1 MTERCTV
8 RIKKLLYMMFFF
20 CLVWEYSPAV
30 SPKVGLSYYAGING
44 VDFFLGTESS
54 RNLVEIL
61 KGYTEEFKID
71 FFKISDGKN
80 VNFGVFESGK
90 NFLVIQ
96 VNNRMPHLSSEGFQ
110 EDVVEISGVKY
121 SALYDLEKGL
131 ILMGDGKLILS
142 NEFGGFLSQAE
153 NLEAKGYLSGH
164 PEILEDKDYEYFV
177 YKKLNG
183 EFYGRKYIEKIF
195 VKSRDEKRIYYYLAE
210 PEALLDNV
218 NLSGY
223 IPNGAKVES
232 SPGHEFLKKILFGG
246 LSGLELDSEFF
257 SSKLEKL
264 LPLVTYRV
272 ESQDGNYLLVYAN
285 GVEKLKKTLKEIYSS
300 LLYYRELEVFS
311 KDGYNFV
318 DLPMLDV
325 KKYFFKLGNNL
336 FALTDSANVAASI
349 KNEQY
354 ENSKYKKLDLNVC
367 NFGNELV
374 RFYEDRI
381 EVVER

>member
-30 SPKVGLSYYAGING
+30 SPKGGLSYYAGING

-61 KGYTEEFKID
+61 KEYTEEFKID

-153 NLEAKGYLSGH
+153 NLETKGYLSGR

-177 YKKLNG
+177 YRKLNG

-195 VKSRDEKRIYYYLAE
+195 VKNRDEKRTYYHLAE

-223 IPNGAKVES
+223 IPNGARVES

-285 GVEKLKKTLKEIYSS
+285 GVERLKKTLKEIYSS

-318 DLPMLDV
+318 DIPMLDV

-349 KNEQY
+349 KNGQY

>member
-30 SPKVGLSYYAGING
+30 SPKVGLSYYVGING

-96 VNNRMPHLSSEGFQ
+96 VNNRMPHISSEGFQ

-121 SALYDLEKGL
+121 SALYDLGKGL

-153 NLEAKGYLSGH
+153 NLETKGYLSGR

-183 EFYGRKYIEKIF
+183 KFYGRKYIEKIF
-195 VKSRDEKRIYYYLAE
+195 VKSRDEKKTYYYLAE

-257 SSKLEKL
+257 SSKLDKL

-300 LLYYRELEVFS
+300 LLYYKELEVFS

-318 DLPMLDV
+318 DIPMLDV

-349 KNEQY
+349 KNGQY